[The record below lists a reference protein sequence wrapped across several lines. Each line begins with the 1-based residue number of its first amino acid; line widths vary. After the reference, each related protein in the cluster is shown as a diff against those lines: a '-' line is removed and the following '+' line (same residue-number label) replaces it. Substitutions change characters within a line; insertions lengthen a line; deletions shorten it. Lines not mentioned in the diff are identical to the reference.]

1 MEKVTFQKNENE
13 TVEYY
18 ILEQTR
24 ISGVNYL
31 LVTDTEEGDGEAV
44 ILKEVSAAEDEIGGY
59 TDDLTEE
66 EFEAVVPIFENLLED
81 IDLI

>member
-1 MEKVTFQKNENE
+1 MEKVTFQKNEKE

-31 LVTDTEEGDGEAV
+31 LVTDTEEDDGEAI
-44 ILKEVSAAEDEIGGY
+44 ILKEISAAEEEIGGY

-81 IDLI
+81 VDLI

>member
-31 LVTDTEEGDGEAV
+31 LVTDTEEDDGEAV
-44 ILKEVSAAEDEIGGY
+44 ILKEISAAEDEIGGY

-66 EFEAVVPIFENLLED
+66 EFEAVVPIFESLLED
-81 IDLI
+81 VDLI

>member
-31 LVTDTEEGDGEAV
+31 LVTDTEEDDGEAV
-44 ILKEVSAAEDEIGGY
+44 ILKEVSSAEDEISGY

-81 IDLI
+81 VDLI

>member
-13 TVEYY
+13 TIEYY

-31 LVTDTEEGDGEAV
+31 LVTDVEEGDGEAV
-44 ILKEVSAAEDEIGGY
+44 ILKEISEADEEIGGY

-81 IDLI
+81 VDLI

>member
-1 MEKVTFQKNENE
+1 MEKVSFQKNENE

-31 LVTDTEEGDGEAV
+31 LVTDVEEGDGEAI
-44 ILKEVSAAEDEIGGY
+44 ILKEISAAEDEIGGY
-59 TDDLTEE
+59 TDDLTDE

-81 IDLI
+81 VDLI

>member
-13 TVEYY
+13 SVEYY

-24 ISGVNYL
+24 ISGINYL
-31 LVTDTEEGDGEAV
+31 LVTDAKEGDGEAV
-44 ILKEVSAAEDEIGGY
+44 ILKEISAAEDEMGGY

-66 EFEAVVPIFENLLED
+66 EFEAVVPVFENLLED
-81 IDLI
+81 VDLI

>member
-31 LVTDTEEGDGEAV
+31 LVTDTEEDDGEAV
-44 ILKEVSAAEDEIGGY
+44 ILKEISAAEDEIGGY
-59 TDDLTEE
+59 TDDLSDE

-81 IDLI
+81 VDLI

>member
-13 TVEYY
+13 TIEYY

-31 LVTDTEEGDGEAV
+31 LETDVEEGDGEAL
-44 ILKEVSAAEDEIGGY
+44 ILKDLSKPEEPESVFAIVEDEKELDAVAKVFEELL
-59 TDDLTEE
+59 DDV
-66 EFEAVVPIFENLLED
+66 EFV
-81 IDLI
+81 

>member
-31 LVTDTEEGDGEAV
+31 LVTDTEEDDGEAV
-44 ILKEVSAAEDEIGGY
+44 ILKEISAAEDEIGGY

-81 IDLI
+81 VDLI

>member
-1 MEKVTFQKNENE
+1 MDKVTFQKNETE

-24 ISGVNYL
+24 ISGINYL
-31 LVTDTEEGDGEAV
+31 LVTDTEEGDGEAI
-44 ILKEVSAAEDEIGGY
+44 ILKEISKAEDEMGGY
-59 TDDLTEE
+59 TDDLTDK

-81 IDLI
+81 VDLI

>member
-1 MEKVTFQKNENE
+1 MEKVTFQRNEKE

-31 LVTDTEEGDGEAV
+31 LVTDTKEGDGEAV
-44 ILKEVSAAEDEIGGY
+44 ILKEISEAEDEIGGY
-59 TDDLTEE
+59 TDDLTDE

-81 IDLI
+81 VDLI

>member
-1 MEKVTFQKNENE
+1 MEKVTFQKNETE
-13 TVEYY
+13 TVEYFV
-18 ILEQTR
+18 LEQTR

-31 LVTDTEEGDGEAV
+31 LVTDVEEGDGEAV
-44 ILKEVSAAEDEIGGY
+44 ILKEISAAEDEIGGY

-81 IDLI
+81 VDLI

>member
-1 MEKVTFQKNENE
+1 MEKVTFQKNEKE

-31 LVTDTEEGDGEAV
+31 LVTDTKEGDGEAV
-44 ILKEVSAAEDEIGGY
+44 ILKEISAAEDEMGGY

-66 EFEAVVPIFENLLED
+66 EFEAVVPVFENLLED
-81 IDLI
+81 VELI

>member
-1 MEKVTFQKNENE
+1 MEKVTFQKNEKE

-31 LVTDTEEGDGEAV
+31 LVTDTKEGDGEAV
-44 ILKEVSAAEDEIGGY
+44 ILKEVSAAEDEMGGY

-81 IDLI
+81 VDLI

>member
-1 MEKVTFQKNENE
+1 MEKVSFQKNENE

-31 LVTDTEEGDGEAV
+31 LVTDVMEGDGEAV
-44 ILKEVSAAEDEIGGY
+44 ILKEVSAAEDEMGGY

-81 IDLI
+81 IELI